1 MKIQKHFLK
10 NRNNLEIN
18 NVVELKAILISK
30 EIPQNE
36 NRDKLL
42 DRLADYQTLGS
53 IPKCPRCKGG
63 NLQFSQEKG
72 MYLCKEY
79 LDDTTFVNYNA
90 SYRKNEIARGT

>member
-1 MKIQKHFLK
+1 LK

-42 DRLADYQTLGS
+42 DRLADY
-53 IPKCPRCKGG
+53 
-63 NLQFSQEKG
+63 
-72 MYLCKEY
+72 
-79 LDDTTFVNYNA
+79 
-90 SYRKNEIARGT
+90 